1 MTSVVQFINK
11 SHLWASSFF
20 YEANSFSLGDLRTN
34 ASPILVNQI
43 CVTGQVQFD
52 SWTDDSYE

>member
-1 MTSVVQFINK
+1 MSQF
-11 SHLWASSFF
+11 FF
-20 YEANSFSLGDLRTN
+20 FMKQTHSAWVIYEQMP
-34 ASPILVNQI
+34 PILMNQI

>member
-11 SHLWASSFF
+11 SHLWAFF
-20 YEANSFSLGDLRTN
+20 LMKQTHSAWVIYEQMP
-34 ASPILVNQI
+34 PILMNQI
-43 CVTGQVQFD
+43 CVTDQVQFD